1 MSTLLYII
9 IFTTIGSFLA
19 VGVTAY
25 LLTRKKLSHTV
36 THALSAFAAGALLG
50 AAMLDLLPEAFHHFE
65 EMGIEHPESE
75 VLLYTLVGIIGFF
88 LFERF
93 IHWFH
98 HHNHRHNEEPV
109 KAIVPL
115 VIFGD
120 AFHNF
125 IDGVLIAA
133 TFMVDINLGIITTIA
148 ILVHE
153 LPQEIGDFGIL
164 LHSGLSRLKAFQFNL
179 LSQLAAVIGG
189 VVTFFVGAS
198 VGGVL
203 PYIIAVTSGF
213 FLYIALT
220 DLIPDIHNENKKG
233 FAVVETLLLFGGILV
248 IWLSITFLG
257 HGH

>member
-1 MSTLLYII
+1 
-9 IFTTIGSFLA
+9 
-19 VGVTAY
+19 
-25 LLTRKKLSHTV
+25 
-36 THALSAFAAGALLG
+36 
-50 AAMLDLLPEAFHHFE
+50 
-65 EMGIEHPESE
+65 
-75 VLLYTLVGIIGFF
+75 
-88 LFERF
+88 
-93 IHWFH
+93 
-98 HHNHRHNEEPV
+98 
-109 KAIVPL
+109 
-115 VIFGD
+115 
-120 AFHNF
+120 
-125 IDGVLIAA
+125 
-133 TFMVDINLGIITTIA
+133 
-148 ILVHE
+148 
-153 LPQEIGDFGIL
+153 IGDFGIL